1 MLDFLKKNIRGC
13 IISIV
18 MYVLVIACS
27 VDSKL
32 ASLSVFGWIVF
43 FVLSI
48 PVCLLCGIVC
58 YDLGLKFSENFAPD
72 AVVYSSTWDL
82 IKTKFLWRFIP
93 QTVGCFLG
101 IALPF
106 LLIAGISP
114 KQGSVAAKKGTA
126 EITIELES
134 EDGSKTKQK
143 VSGIVVAPISSNTT
157 PASDFE
163 YALNADNVS
172 VYLRKYTG
180 SNSDV
185 VIPRDIEGF
194 PVTEIRNE
202 CFRKS
207 NLTTVQIP
215 NSIKKIGRSAFAETD
230 LSAVV
235 FETGGDFELDDY
247 VFSNCNFKVLQ
258 LPVGIRFPD
267 GAFVASESLEEVIFP
282 DDTENVGVGMF
293 ESCRNLKKV
302 ILGNSIKTISVHAFS
317 RCSAL
322 AEIVFP
328 DSLNTIGLQAFE
340 SCSSLE
346 ELVLP
351 DSVER
356 IDDEAFLGCKKLRKI
371 NIPANITYIGGYILE
386 ACPELTEVVF
396 PQNELALTHFDVFW
410 PNDSDVKVPLATKAK
425 IKEIY
430 NKVWNR

>member
-1 MLDFLKKNIRGC
+1 MLVFLKKNIRGC

-18 MYVLVIACS
+18 MYILVIACS

-157 PASDFE
+157 PASNFE

-194 PVTEIRNE
+194 PVTRIDDD
-202 CFRKS
+202 CFRGCS
-207 NLTTVQIP
+207 IRTVQIP
-215 NSIKKIGRSAFAETD
+215 NSIKRIGSYAFAETN

-235 FETGGDFELDDY
+235 FETGGDIEFGSSLFANCKFKTLNLPAGINFPSY
-247 VFSNCNFKVLQ
+247 AFSD
-258 LPVGIRFPD
+258 ID
-267 GAFVASESLEEVIFP
+267 SLEEVVFS
-282 DDTENVGVGMF
+282 DDIESVNANMF
-293 ESCRNLKKV
+293 CRCTNLKKV
-302 ILGNSIKTISVHAFS
+302 IFGNNIKNISSHAFGG
-317 RCSAL
+317 CTAL
-322 AEIVFP
+322 SEVVFQN
-328 DSLNTIGLQAFE
+328 SLITIGEAAFNY
-340 SCSSLE
+340 CTSLE

-356 IDDEAFLGCKKLRKI
+356 IDDLAFWGCSKLRKI
-371 NIPANITYIGGYILE
+371 NIPANIKYVGNYILE
-386 ACPELTEVVF
+386 DCPEIAEIVF
-396 PQNELALTHFDVFW
+396 PPNELELDCFCELW